1 MFGKYR
7 PATLNGTMYNHP
19 LGFALYGLNYTKQN
33 IGLVKKAIVFEG
45 EKSVMLYDSLFGAEN
60 NIAVASCGSAFSLH
74 QFELLRNLGVQEI
87 VFAFDRQFE
96 EIGDKEFQRH
106 VKHIKQLGDKYKNFV
121 TISCIFDKE
130 MITPYKASPIDC
142 GKETFLKLFSE
153 RIIL

>member
-1 MFGKYR
+1 
-7 PATLNGTMYNHP
+7 
-19 LGFALYGLNYTKQN
+19 
-33 IGLVKKAIVFEG
+33 
-45 EKSVMLYDSLFGAEN
+45 MLYDSLFGAEN

-74 QFELLRNLGVQEI
+74 QFELLINLGVQEI

-153 RIIL
+153 RIML

>member
-1 MFGKYR
+1 
-7 PATLNGTMYNHP
+7 
-19 LGFALYGLNYTKQN
+19 
-33 IGLVKKAIVFEG
+33 
-45 EKSVMLYDSLFGAEN
+45 MLYDSLFGAEN

-121 TISCIFDKE
+121 TISICALLLARLCDIIIEEWWIDGNIPKINFAENEIAKIIF
-130 MITPYKASPIDC
+130 
-142 GKETFLKLFSE
+142 
-153 RIIL
+153 